1 MGSMMPVLL
10 YPPASEK
17 LILSLYCPVFDTDG
31 KTIVGYVGGGPFA
44 DSLKSLLTY
53 TQDKGTRY
61 SMLNIE
67 TGMYIFDED
76 ESLMATEIQ
85 DEMLLSLVSAIQKN
99 ESEGNGYREYTDKD
113 NGKSIAAYQYI
124 PKHKWAVVSRNSEDN
139 IYADANA
146 SMKILG
152 IICIVIDLLISLLS
166 WLLIRFSTAPLKYV
180 EKAIIRLKDLKLQK
194 EHKLDKY
201 INQKSE
207 VGQIATALDSLYD
220 SLSDIVR
227 TLNRC
232 SDSLTDSAIGM
243 SDSSKVLIQCVEENS
258 STTEQFAQHTES
270 ITDTVKKVDSEIGE
284 IADIVSQVENKIQ
297 VGAEQSSELS
307 GKVFQMREIVNSSLQ
322 TTGIRIEENKKAIAQ
337 AMLNLQSLTRI
348 DEMAT
353 QILEITSQ
361 TNLLSLN
368 ASIEAARAGEAG
380 KGFAVVAGEI
390 GNLANSSSSTAT
402 EIQTI
407 CNDTKMNISKI
418 QTCFDNIVAFLQ
430 EDIQTSFEDFA
441 KATNEYDVSI
451 EEIQNIIKDI
461 KQSANTFVD
470 AVSSIKAQIEG
481 VQDIPG
487 RSVVGTKEV
496 MEKTEQ
502 IEKTTEEL
510 SAIADAN
517 QDNAVSIRKIVE
529 RFS

>member
-1 MGSMMPVLL
+1 MKNQKMSTIITIFILLVTTISMSLLYIIAGRSMTSMMKQSQIENLNTSLTAQTSIINEYVTHQEDLLTAFSENPVVRDFLKNPKDAQKKKLAQAYTEKYYSELDNWEGL
-10 YPPASEK
+10 YIGEWNTHVIAHSNPKVVGMTTREGEPLKALQDAMTSANGLYDAGIIVSPASEK

-76 ESLMATEIQ
+76 ESLMAAEIQ

-99 ESEGNGYREYTDKD
+99 ESEGNGYKEYTDKD

-124 PKHKWAVVSRNSEDN
+124 PKHKWAVVSRNSENN

-232 SDSLTDSAIGM
+232 SDSLTHSAIGM

-284 IADIVSQVENKIQ
+284 IADIVS
-297 VGAEQSSELS
+297 
-307 GKVFQMREIVNSSLQ
+307 
-322 TTGIRIEENKKAIAQ
+322 
-337 AMLNLQSLTRI
+337 
-348 DEMAT
+348 
-353 QILEITSQ
+353 
-361 TNLLSLN
+361 
-368 ASIEAARAGEAG
+368 
-380 KGFAVVAGEI
+380 
-390 GNLANSSSSTAT
+390 
-402 EIQTI
+402 
-407 CNDTKMNISKI
+407 
-418 QTCFDNIVAFLQ
+418 
-430 EDIQTSFEDFA
+430 
-441 KATNEYDVSI
+441 
-451 EEIQNIIKDI
+451 
-461 KQSANTFVD
+461 
-470 AVSSIKAQIEG
+470 
-481 VQDIPG
+481 
-487 RSVVGTKEV
+487 
-496 MEKTEQ
+496 
-502 IEKTTEEL
+502 
-510 SAIADAN
+510 
-517 QDNAVSIRKIVE
+517 
-529 RFS
+529 